1 MGGLYIH
8 IPFCPSK
15 CRYCDFLSGPAA
27 EADQTAYIEALLTDL
42 RLQTQAFDQPLETIF
57 IGGGTPSS
65 LSRANWARLLEGM
78 ADLPGLEA
86 VQEWTVEV
94 NPGDLAPGLLADW
107 LAAGVNRL
115 SMGIQSFDDDTL
127 KMLGRR
133 HNRATALAAYETIRA
148 AGFSNVN
155 LDLMYGLPGMTLDKW
170 RATVKTALA
179 LAPSHLS
186 LYGLIVEEG
195 TPIAQDLAAGRL
207 PDPDDD
213 LARASFL
220 WQREALAAAGYRQYE
235 ISNYAQEGAA
245 CWHNQLYWSL
255 GDWLGCGLGASGQV
269 GGRFTRLT
277 GDPALYRSSLAAG
290 RLPLVEDEVWS
301 REDLMSEQVILALR
315 QPAGL
320 WIPGFDAR
328 YGAHFRLDYA
338 AAIEA
343 ACAQGLA
350 ILTEDAFK
358 PSLEGLLLN
367 NELAIL
373 FL

>member
-27 EADQTAYIEALLTDL
+27 EADQAAYIEALLIDL
-42 RLQTQAFDQPLETIF
+42 RLQIQAFDQPLETIF

-78 ADLPGLEA
+78 ADLPGLGA

-94 NPGDLAPGLLADW
+94 NPGDLTAGLLADW

-115 SMGIQSFDDDTL
+115 SMGVQSFDDATL
-127 KMLGRR
+127 KILGRR
-133 HNRATALAAYETIRA
+133 HDRQMALAAYETIRA

-155 LDLMYGLPGMTLDKW
+155 LDLMYGLPGMTLDSW
-170 RATVKTALA
+170 QATVKAALA

-207 PDPDDD
+207 PDPDED

-235 ISNYAQEGAA
+235 ISNYAQEGEV
-245 CWHNQLYWSL
+245 CRHNRLYWSL

-277 GDPALYRSSLAAG
+277 GDPALYRSSLAEG

-315 QPAGL
+315 QTEGL
-320 WIPGFDAR
+320 WIPSFDAR
-328 YGAHFRLDYA
+328 YGAHFHLDYA
-338 AAIEA
+338 VAIKA
-343 ACAQGLA
+343 ACTQGLA
-350 ILTEDAFK
+350 VMDGQYFK